1 MTTQVT
7 TEKELMLMWR
17 NRKFWGIVVLVL
29 IILGGAFYYFKTKD
43 SGAAPTYTTGK
54 VERGNIS
61 TVITATGTINPV
73 NYVDVS
79 TNVAGMLESVLVKEN
94 DHVTK
99 GQVIATID
107 DRQLQAAVDDAK
119 ATMDTSKINLDRY
132 EVLLAQG
139 AIAQQTYDTAKETYD
154 KAVAAYNRAKATLDD
169 SVITAPMDGTVIGT
183 PLKVGQTISTGIS
196 TQMIIATV
204 ADLSNLEIYLTVDET
219 DIGSIKKGARV
230 DFTVDA
236 HPGKTYTGTVSD
248 IALGTKGNM
257 GTTSSTVVYY
267 TVKVAIPESEASDFF
282 PTMTARATIY
292 GDEQTNV
299 LVVPL
304 AAVRTDKVGEYV
316 YVIKNG
322 KPERTSVTTGI
333 TGESTIEITKGLN
346 EGDEIVVSGDVGT
359 STKTTKS
366 GGGPMF

>member
-1 MTTQVT
+1 
-7 TEKELMLMWR
+7 MWR
-17 NRKFWGIVVLVL
+17 NKKFWGAIVLVL
-29 IILGGAFYYFKTKD
+29 IVLGAAFYYFKGKD
-43 SGAAPTYTTGK
+43 NSAAPSYTTGK

-61 TVITATGTINPV
+61 TIITATGTINPV
-73 NYVDVS
+73 NYVDIS

-107 DRQLQAAVDDAK
+107 DRQLQASVDDAR
-119 ATMDTSKINLDRY
+119 ATLDTAKLNLDRY
-132 EVLLAQG
+132 SVLVSQG
-139 AIAQQTYDTAKETYD
+139 AIAQQTYDTAKEAYD
-154 KAVAAYNRAKATLDD
+154 KALAAYNRAEAVLND
-169 SVITAPMDGTVIGT
+169 STITSPMDGTVIGT

-204 ADLSNLEIYLTVDET
+204 ADLRNLEIYLTVDET
-219 DIGSIKKGARV
+219 DIGSIKKGSRV

-267 TVKVAIPESEASDFF
+267 TVKVAIPESEAGDFF

-292 GDEQTNV
+292 GDEQKNV

-316 YVIKNG
+316 YVIKDG
-322 KPERTSVTTGI
+322 KPVRTSVTTGI
-333 TGESTIEITKGLN
+333 TGDTTIQITKGVN
-346 EGDEIVVSGDVGT
+346 EGDEIVVSGDV
-359 STKTTKS
+359 SANSKTTKS

>member
-1 MTTQVT
+1 
-7 TEKELMLMWR
+7 MWR
-17 NRKFWGIVVLVL
+17 NRKFWGIIAVIL
-29 IILGGAFYYFKTKD
+29 ILIGVGAYYYKSSHSTVQQ
-43 SGAAPTYTTGK
+43 SYTTGK

-61 TVITATGTINPV
+61 TIITATGTINPV
-73 NYVDVS
+73 NYVDIS

-94 DHVTK
+94 QHVTK

-107 DRQLQAAVDDAK
+107 SRQLQAAVDDAK
-119 ATMDTSKINLDRY
+119 ASLDTTKVNLDRY
-132 EVLLAQG
+132 EVLLSQG
-139 AIAQQTYDTAKETYD
+139 AISQQAYDNAREAYE
-154 KAVAAYNRAKATLDD
+154 KALAAYNKSEAVLND
-169 SVITAPMDGTVIGT
+169 STITSPMDGTVIGT

-219 DIGSIKKGARV
+219 DIGSIRKGAKV
-230 DFTVDA
+230 EFTVDA

-248 IALGTKGNM
+248 ISLGTKGNM

-267 TVKVAIPESEASDFF
+267 TVKVAIPSSEASDFF

-322 KPERTSVTTGI
+322 QPERTSVTTGI
-333 TGESTIEITKGLN
+333 TGDTTIQITKGLN
-346 EGDEIVVSGDVGT
+346 EGDEIVVSGDVST
-359 STKTTKS
+359 STKKAS
-366 GGGPMF
+366 SGGPMF